1 MRWVLALVAG
11 TGLLAAEGYAF
22 PVDTVRWYRAD
33 WSQDVTFSSLAD
45 ELTYRHALSWRF
57 ALRTQSVDDGVATV
71 RATITRIT
79 ATASG
84 PGIDRRFDTSAE
96 GARSDPLFGHLGALA
111 GATLD
116 LEVVQADGTVRA
128 IGGIDA
134 LRQRLEAAAPAIR
147 PGQPSPLADEIARTY
162 GEEAL
167 RAWWGGLL
175 ALPGSQAGLPL
186 GNLPEAVQRTWDG
199 SRFVLALPAGT
210 SPEVVL
216 AGDPTPV
223 RARLVALSGG
233 GEVITADGMPGA
245 VRGEATATFDLI
257 ALTQSVQQVH
267 RLTWSLAVLAQDE
280 K

>member
-1 MRWVLALVAG
+1 MRRILALCAVA
-11 TGLLAAEGYAF
+11 GLLAAEGYAF

-45 ELTYRHALSWRF
+45 ELTYRHELSWRF
-57 ALRTQSVDDGVATV
+57 ALRTQAVSDGVATV

-79 ATASG
+79 AAATG
-84 PGIDRRFDTSAE
+84 PGVERRFDSSAE
-96 GARSDPLFGHLGALA
+96 GAQADPLFGHLGALA

-134 LRQRLEAAAPAIR
+134 LRQRLEAAAPSAR

-162 GEEAL
+162 GEDAL

-175 ALPGSQAGLPL
+175 ALPGSTAGLPL
-186 GNLPEAVQRTWDG
+186 GSVPAAVQRTWTDT
-199 SRFVLALPAGT
+199 RFELALPGGSA
-210 SPEVVL
+210 PEVVL
-216 AGDPTPV
+216 ADDPTPV

-233 GEVITADGMPGA
+233 GEVIPSEGMPGS
-245 VRGEATATFDLI
+245 VTGEATATFDLV
-257 ALTQSVQQVH
+257 ALTQSVRQVH
-267 RLTWSLAVLAQDE
+267 RLKWSLALLAQDD